1 MMVSIPRKLINIKK
15 YSLNKLKNSQANKKK
30 NYKNS
35 TLNSKDTIIQAKVKF
50 KIIKKLSR
58 NILGQL
64 Y

>member
-1 MMVSIPRKLINIKK
+1 MVISPMKLINKTK
-15 YSLNKLKNSQANKKK
+15 YNLDNQKNPQANKKR